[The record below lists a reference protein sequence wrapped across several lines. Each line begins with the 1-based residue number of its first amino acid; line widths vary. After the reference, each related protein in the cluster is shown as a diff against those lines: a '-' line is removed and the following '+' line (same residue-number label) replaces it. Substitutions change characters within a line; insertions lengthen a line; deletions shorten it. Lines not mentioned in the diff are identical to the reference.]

1 MKITDRLV
9 PRDRYHVSGIDPV
22 KPSVVEKPPQQDDTF
37 THAASEARQRGSNRP
52 AWAERL
58 EALARP
64 EAIDPASYTNLRSIE
79 LLQHV
84 ADKVLPT
91 LDADDEIMAL
101 ALAEEVIG
109 EEIDWRQAWEGR
121 MSEASALPLDNI
133 ADQESVP

>member
-9 PRDRYHVSGIDPV
+9 PRDRYHVTGIDPV
-22 KPSVVEKPPQQDDTF
+22 KPGIVEQPPQQDDTF
-37 THAASEARQRGSNRP
+37 TRAVSEARQRGSNRP

-64 EAIDPASYTNLRSIE
+64 EASDPASYANLRSIE

-84 ADKVLPT
+84 ADNVLPS

-101 ALAEEVIG
+101 AEEVIG
-109 EEIDWRQAWEGR
+109 EELDWRQAWEGR
-121 MSEASALPLDNI
+121 MSEAIALPLDNI
-133 ADQESVP
+133 TDQESGP

>member
-9 PRDRYHVSGIDPV
+9 PRDRYHVTGIDPV
-22 KPSVVEKPPQQDDTF
+22 KPGVEQPPPQGDTF
-37 THAASEARQRGSNRP
+37 TRAVSEARQRGSNRP

-64 EAIDPASYTNLRSIE
+64 EASDPTSYTNLRSIE

-84 ADKVLPT
+84 ADNVLPL

-101 ALAEEVIG
+101 AEEVIG
-109 EEIDWRQAWEGR
+109 EELDWRQAWEGR
-121 MSEASALPLDNI
+121 MSEAIALPLDNI
-133 ADQESVP
+133 TDQESVP

>member
-9 PRDRYHVSGIDPV
+9 PRDRYHVADIDPV
-22 KPSVVEKPPQQDDTF
+22 KPSVVEQPPQQDDTF

-52 AWAERL
+52 AWTERL

-64 EAIDPASYTNLRSIE
+64 EAIDPASYANLRSIE

-84 ADKVLPT
+84 ADNVLPS

-101 ALAEEVIG
+101 AKEVIG